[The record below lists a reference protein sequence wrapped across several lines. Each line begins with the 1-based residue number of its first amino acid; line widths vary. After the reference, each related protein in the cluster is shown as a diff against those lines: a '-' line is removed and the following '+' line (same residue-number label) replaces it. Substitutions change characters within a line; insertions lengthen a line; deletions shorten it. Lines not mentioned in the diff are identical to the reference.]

1 MYIVSH
7 FFVLLHAML
16 SYDPLDMYIIF
27 LLSVNDADV
36 LFFIL

>member
-7 FFVLLHAML
+7 FFVLLYAML
-16 SYDPLDMYIIF
+16 SYGSLDMYILF

-36 LFFIL
+36 FYFL